1 MNNKNPLPSTV
12 LPFTKAI
19 CYSGYRDGQSP
30 ETDALPSYEEV
41 KQDLLILKGE
51 WQSLRL
57 YASDEHSETVLD
69 VIHKENM
76 SFDVMLGAYIT
87 AELSNPE
94 CPWGAE
100 YSAEDLE
107 KNKVHNQAEI
117 TNLINLANTYKNIV
131 SSVSI
136 GNEASVS
143 WTDHLVPV
151 DSLVNY
157 AVRLKSSV
165 SQPVT
170 FCENYVPWL
179 DKLKPLVDEI
189 DFISIHTYPV
199 WEYKSIQEGL
209 AYTIDNYNAVAEAYP
224 GVQVVITEAGWATK
238 SNGLGIDV
246 DKVNEVYQKQYFQQL
261 MDWAEQ
267 EQVLI
272 YYFEAFDENWKGSSD
287 PLEPEKHWGLYK
299 TDRTPKLAM
308 SESVQRQAR

>member
-1 MNNKNPLPSTV
+1 MTNNKK
-12 LPFTKAI
+12 LPFAKAI

-30 ETDALPSYEEV
+30 ETDELPTYDQV
-41 KQDLLILKGE
+41 KQDLLILKDE

-57 YASDEHSETVLD
+57 YASDEHSKTVLD
-69 VIHKENM
+69 VISKEKM
-76 SFDVMLGAYIT
+76 SFDVMLGAYII
-87 AELSNPE
+87 AEMSNPE
-94 CPWGAE
+94 CPWGAD
-100 YSAEDLE
+100 YSEQQLQE
-107 KNKVHNQAEI
+107 NKQHNQQEI
-117 TNLINLANTYKNIV
+117 TKLIALANTYKDIV

-143 WTDHLVPV
+143 WTDHLVPTE
-151 DSLVNY
+151 SLVDY
-157 AVRLKSSV
+157 AKLLKSSV

-209 AYTIDNYNAVAEAYP
+209 AYTIENYNAVAQAYP
-224 GVQVVITEAGWATK
+224 DVQVVITEAGWATN
-238 SNGLGIDV
+238 SNGLGIDT
-246 DKVNEVYQKQYFQQL
+246 DKVNEVYQKQYYQQL

-267 EQVLI
+267 EQVLV
-272 YYFEAFDENWKGSSD
+272 YFFEAFDESWKGSCD

-299 TDRTPKLAM
+299 TDRSPKLVMNQNA
-308 SESVQRQAR
+308 QR

>member
-1 MNNKNPLPSTV
+1 MNNKILPSAA
-12 LPFTKAI
+12 LPYAKAI

-30 ETDALPSYEEV
+30 ETDELPSYEEV

-57 YASDEHSETVLD
+57 YASDAHSEMVLN
-69 VIHKENM
+69 VIDKEGM
-76 SFDVMLGAYIT
+76 PFDVMLGAYII

-100 YSAEDLE
+100 YSAEQLQE
-107 KNKVHNQAEI
+107 NKEHNQAEI
-117 TNLINLANTYKNIV
+117 TKLIKLANTYKDIV

-143 WTDHLVPV
+143 WTDHLVPTE
-151 DSLVNY
+151 SLVDY
-157 AVRLKSSV
+157 AKQLKSSV
-165 SQPVT
+165 IQPVT

-209 AYTIDNYNAVAEAYP
+209 AYTIENYNAVAQAHP
-224 GVQVVITEAGWATK
+224 GVQIVITEAGWATN
-238 SNGLGIDV
+238 SNGLGIDA
-246 DKVNEVYQKQYFQQL
+246 DKVNEVYQKQYYQQL

-267 EQVLI
+267 EQVLV
-272 YYFEAFDENWKGSSD
+272 YFFEAFDESWKGSCD

-299 TDRTPKLAM
+299 TDRSPKLVMNQNA
-308 SESVQRQAR
+308 QR

>member
-1 MNNKNPLPSTV
+1 MTNNKK
-12 LPFTKAI
+12 LPFAKAI

-30 ETDALPSYEEV
+30 ETDELPTYDQV
-41 KQDLLILKGE
+41 KQDLLILKDE

-57 YASDEHSETVLD
+57 YASDEHSKTVLD
-69 VIHKENM
+69 VINKEKM
-76 SFDVMLGAYIT
+76 SFDVMLGAYII
-87 AELSNPE
+87 AEMSNPE
-94 CPWGAE
+94 CPWGAD
-100 YSAEDLE
+100 YSEQQLQE
-107 KNKVHNQAEI
+107 NKQHNQQEI
-117 TNLINLANTYKNIV
+117 TKLIGLANTYKNIV

-143 WTDHLVPV
+143 WTDHLVPTE
-151 DSLVNY
+151 SLVDY
-157 AVRLKSSV
+157 AKQIKSSV

-209 AYTIDNYNAVAEAYP
+209 AYTIENYNAVTQAYP
-224 GVQVVITEAGWATK
+224 DVQVVITEAGWATN
-238 SNGLGIDV
+238 SNGLGIDT
-246 DKVNEVYQKQYFQQL
+246 DKVNEVYQKQYYQQL

-267 EQVLI
+267 EQVLV
-272 YYFEAFDENWKGSSD
+272 YFFEAFDESWKGSCD

-299 TDRTPKLAM
+299 TDRSPKLVMNQNA
-308 SESVQRQAR
+308 QR

>member
-1 MNNKNPLPSTV
+1 MNNKTLPSAA
-12 LPFTKAI
+12 LPYAKAI

-30 ETDALPSYEEV
+30 ETDELPSYEEV

-57 YASDEHSETVLD
+57 YASDAHSEMVLN
-69 VIHKENM
+69 VIDKEGM
-76 SFDVMLGAYIT
+76 PFDVMLGAYII

-100 YSAEDLE
+100 YSAEQLQE
-107 KNKVHNQAEI
+107 NKEHNQTEI
-117 TNLINLANTYKNIV
+117 TKLIKLANTYKNIV

-143 WTDHLVPV
+143 WTDHLVPTE
-151 DSLVNY
+151 SLVDY
-157 AVRLKSSV
+157 AKQLKSSV
-165 SQPVT
+165 IQPVT

-209 AYTIDNYNAVAEAYP
+209 AYTIENYNAVAQAYP
-224 GVQVVITEAGWATK
+224 GVQVVITEAGWATN
-238 SNGLGIDV
+238 SNGLGIDT
-246 DKVNEVYQKQYFQQL
+246 DKVNEVYQKQYYQQL

-267 EQVLI
+267 EQVLV
-272 YYFEAFDENWKGSSD
+272 YFFEAFDESWKGSCD

-299 TDRTPKLAM
+299 TDRSPKLVMNQNA
-308 SESVQRQAR
+308 QR

>member
-1 MNNKNPLPSTV
+1 MTNNKK
-12 LPFTKAI
+12 LPFAKAI

-30 ETDALPSYEEV
+30 ETDELPTYDQV
-41 KQDLLILKGE
+41 KQDLLILKDE

-57 YASDEHSETVLD
+57 YASDEHSKTVLD
-69 VIHKENM
+69 VINKEKM
-76 SFDVMLGAYIT
+76 SFDVMLGAYII
-87 AELSNPE
+87 AEMSNPE
-94 CPWGAE
+94 CPWGAD
-100 YSAEDLE
+100 YSEQQLQE
-107 KNKVHNQAEI
+107 NKQHNQQEI
-117 TNLINLANTYKNIV
+117 TKLIGLANTYKNIV

-143 WTDHLVPV
+143 WTDHLVPTE
-151 DSLVNY
+151 SLVDY
-157 AVRLKSSV
+157 AKQIKSSV

-209 AYTIDNYNAVAEAYP
+209 AYTIENYNAVAQAYP
-224 GVQVVITEAGWATK
+224 DVQVVITEAGWATN
-238 SNGLGIDV
+238 SNGLGIDT
-246 DKVNEVYQKQYFQQL
+246 DKVNEVYQKQYYQQL

-267 EQVLI
+267 EQVLV
-272 YYFEAFDENWKGSSD
+272 YFFEAFDESWKGSCD

-299 TDRTPKLAM
+299 TDRSPKLVMNQNA
-308 SESVQRQAR
+308 QR